1 MSILRRGYWRGGF
14 LRQGTSARV
23 RLPDNLDSDRNRDG
37 DQFETF
43 LDRDLVSN
51 GGGLACTGT
60 VIYFTL
66 VDVNA
71 GGGFRRDRSR
81 VSLTLTGFQVE
92 SLVIPIKAT
101 PLR

>member
-1 MSILRRGYWRGGF
+1 MSTIELTRELSRGIRIVSRVCGRDIRGGF
-14 LRQGTSARV
+14 LRQGTSVRV
-23 RLPDNLDSDRNRDG
+23 RFPDNLDADRNRNG

-71 GGGFRRDRSR
+71 GAASAGTDLGCHSR
-81 VSLTLTGFQVE
+81 
-92 SLVIPIKAT
+92 
-101 PLR
+101 